1 MLRPAHQLHVPGDCG
16 DWCLHLEEYDHQVF
30 AKNRLIKDIQKG
42 NHELVQE
49 NHCLGAHI
57 KELNDELMRT
67 YRSRNMKSDFLDD
80 DRTWLKN
87 TQDELFA
94 AQGYIH
100 HLVTELHE
108 RDEQLEAS
116 QAQAIE
122 LQDAVEHLQ
131 ELIP

>member
-1 MLRPAHQLHVPGDCG
+1 
-16 DWCLHLEEYDHQVF
+16 VF
-30 AKNRLIKDIQKG
+30 AKNPLIKDIQKG
-42 NHELVQE
+42 NRELVQE
-49 NHCLGAHI
+49 NHCLEAHI

-67 YRSRNMKSDFLDD
+67 YRSRNMKSNFLDD

-100 HLVTELHE
+100 HLETELHE
-108 RDEQLEAS
+108 RDVQLEAS